1 MEFFKMKQ
9 NGVIIITGAGGGL
22 GSEVAAVAH
31 EAGFPVA
38 LVGRTKATLERVK
51 KDLERRTPTGAKV
64 SVHTVDLTKE
74 KATHQEFARI
84 AKAHGK
90 IRGLVNN
97 AATWM
102 GTTTVEKF
110 TTAEIR
116 KSLDLNFFSAVH
128 ASTATIKMTGS
139 KPKTDL
145 AIINVGATTSLDAW
159 MEVLPFSLAKGALR
173 DFSRALS
180 RSVGPNGVHVAHLVI
195 DGMLDN
201 ERTRK
206 LNRSLPAN
214 RFLKTRKVAES
225 IFQVMMQDQSAW
237 TMEWDIRPYN
247 ENW

>member
-1 MEFFKMKQ
+1 MKQ
-9 NGVIIITGAGGGL
+9 NGVVIITGAGGGL
-22 GSEVAAVAH
+22 GSEIAAVAH

-38 LVGRTKATLERVK
+38 LVGRTKATLERLK
-51 KDLERRTPTGAKV
+51 KNLEQRTPGGEKV
-64 SVHTVDLTKE
+64 SVHAVDLTKE

-84 AKAHGK
+84 AKNHGK
-90 IRGLVNN
+90 IRALVNN

-102 GTTTVEKF
+102 GTTSIEKLS
-110 TTAEIR
+110 TAEIR
-116 KSLDLNFFSAVH
+116 ESLDLNFFSAVH
-128 ASTATIKMTGS
+128 ASIATLKMTGS
-139 KPKTDL
+139 KPKGDL
-145 AIINVGATTSLDAW
+145 AIINVGATASLDAW

-173 DFSRALS
+173 DFSRALG
-180 RSVGPNGVHVAHLVI
+180 RSLGPSGVHVAHLVI

-206 LNRSLPAN
+206 LNRSLPPN